1 MINVLKSFA
10 AKMWLAFI
18 LIIILIGMF
27 LGGARL
33 LLPIATEYRE
43 EVQELAS
50 RELGQRVE
58 IKKIKTGWRGYGPEL
73 RLLNVQLINP
83 KTERTVLR
91 LPEVRIGIGIL
102 DSLFHG
108 AITPREIT
116 FYRTQLLIQGRPD
129 GSVALAGL
137 EEIEHGS
144 DDSSEVFFLPFRI
157 GMKESEI
164 HWENQR
170 IGADPIIFKDVD
182 FIISNAAN
190 RHQVKASMRLSGKS
204 AGSMH
209 LIADIKGA
217 IQESNAWSGD
227 IYLSGDNLTLATILK
242 DYIPEDIEFKSGSA
256 TIELWSKW
264 INGRLFTIGGNAGL
278 DQIELISS
286 GNTSGEIQQPLE
298 ISHAEGKFQ
307 WKRNPDSW
315 NLDVT
320 DFTMQ
325 RNGQTWPTSSYSLQH
340 KLDQQGN
347 SYLLSGMEFL
357 RLQDLIPA
365 VKILFSPSPKIEAIL
380 QSIKPKADIHSLQLK
395 LHLDREDPTW
405 SAHGQLKNGSTEPWQ
420 ELPKVNNLNTE
431 FWISQDRGTLALDST
446 DFTIDFPN
454 LFRDPISTQKLAG
467 QVQWGK
473 NSEGDWLVHSKKI
486 TASNSDISTQTRL
499 RLQVH
504 KDLKRSPTL
513 DLQTDFENGRAGA
526 TQHYLPTG
534 IMDEEVVAWLD
545 KSILSGK
552 VVQGSAIF
560 RGPIDD
566 FPFYNNTGHFEVLFD
581 VEDLVL
587 DYQPG
592 WPRIEQLAAEVRFH
606 NNSFYVRKG
615 SGTMLNSKLR
625 NLYARIDDLENTSP
639 LKITGSATGPL
650 SDEIKIL
657 TETPLAKNFGETAS
671 RLSASGNGQLEI
683 KLAIPIR
690 KGNYDITGN
699 LKLDNATLNLDGS
712 KYPLTNTSGKLAFNM
727 DGVSAKGI
735 TSTVLGEKISL
746 DIVPKKKSGK
756 TLIKASSTLSGAKLN
771 KQFPNFGLDLL
782 QGESKWTLQ
791 LEVPSLNKNR
801 GKLAINRIVASS
813 DLVGTAMD
821 MPPPIGKTKKQ
832 QKPIQITTTLGSESK
847 RQLSIDYSNVV
858 STSLQFIINSKA
870 EAQIER
876 GSLIFGGG
884 RAQLPKEKLLTLS
897 GKLNRL
903 DLNPWLNYFK
913 SEAKSTRPQITGN
926 NLQFGT
932 LKIGDTELDK
942 VALSFTESVKGID
955 VDVTSSILDG
965 KVQISLPINSKPIVA
980 DLNKL
985 SLKLNSGDISG
996 ASKKGPSGTEHANP
1010 RDLPALTLSSKNT
1023 FINGKNL
1030 GPLSLVSTKIP
1041 EGLRLDKIKLTS
1053 KRAALDAKGSW
1064 IKTSNGTQTN
1074 IKLNMQTDSLGKLL
1088 KTLGFDPKLKQAPA
1102 TVNAN
1107 LVWSGNPRQFNKTD
1121 VTGQLDLSIGKG
1133 RLLKVNPGLG
1143 RILGLLNVSALTRR
1157 LTMDFSDT
1165 FKKGFSFD
1173 KAEGAFNLDK
1183 GDAYTNDFII
1193 EGPAGTIEITGRTG
1207 LVSQDFDQLVTINP
1221 AISTTIPVAGALA
1234 GGPAVGVALI
1244 VAQKIFGKAVDKVS
1258 TSKYTVTGSW
1268 ENPNIEKLNINT
1280 PKTNPADPLPIR
1292 P

>member
-182 FIISNAAN
+182 FTISNAAN

-204 AGSMH
+204 TGSMH

-227 IYLSGDNLTLATILK
+227 IYLSGDNLTLSTILK
-242 DYIPEDIEFKSGSA
+242 DYISEDIEFKSGSA

-264 INGRLFTIGGNAGL
+264 INGRLFTLDGNAGL
-278 DQIELISS
+278 DQIELTSNA
-286 GNTSGEIQQPLE
+286 NTSREIQQPLE
-298 ISHAEGKFQ
+298 ISHAEGRFQ

-365 VKILFSPSPKIEAIL
+365 AKTLFSPSPKIEAIL

-395 LHLDREDPTW
+395 LHLDRENPTW

-420 ELPKVNNLNTE
+420 KLPRINNLNTE
-431 FWISQDRGTLALDST
+431 FWINQERGALALNST

-454 LFRDPISTQKLAG
+454 LFGDPISSKKLEG
-467 QVQWGK
+467 QLQWSK
-473 NSEGDWLVHSKKI
+473 NSDGDWLVHSKRI
-486 TASNSDISTQTRL
+486 TANNSDINTQTRL
-499 RLQVH
+499 RLQIPS
-504 KDLKRSPTL
+504 DLKQSPIL
-513 DLQTDFENGRAGA
+513 DLQTDFDNGRASA
-526 TQHYLPTG
+526 TKHYLPTG
-534 IMDEEVVAWLD
+534 IMDDEVVAWLD
-545 KSILSGK
+545 KSIISGK
-552 VVQGSAIF
+552 VIQGSAIF
-560 RGPIDD
+560 RGRLDD
-566 FPFYNNTGHFEVLFD
+566 FPFHNNTGHFEVLFD

-592 WPRIEQLAAEVRFH
+592 WPRIQQLAAEVRFH
-606 NNSFYVRKG
+606 NNSFYVREG
-615 SGTMLNSKLR
+615 SGTMLNSRLR

-650 SDEIKIL
+650 SDELKIL
-657 TETPLAKNFGETAS
+657 TETPLAKKFGETAA
-671 RLSASGNGQLEI
+671 RLSANGNGQLEV

-690 KGNYDITGN
+690 KGDYDITGN
-699 LKLDNATLNLDGS
+699 LRLDKATLNLDNS
-712 KYPLTNTSGKLAFNM
+712 KYPLTNTSGKLTFNM
-727 DGVSAKGI
+727 DGVSAKGVK
-735 TSTVLGEKISL
+735 STIMGENIRL
-746 DIVPKKKSGK
+746 DIAPKKKSGK
-756 TLIKASSTLSGAKLN
+756 TLIKASSSLSGAKLN
-771 KQFPNFGLDLL
+771 KQFPTFGLDQL
-782 QGESKWTLQ
+782 QGKSKWTLQ
-791 LEVPSLNKNR
+791 LEVPSLDKNR

-813 DLVGTAMD
+813 DLVGTAIE
-821 MPPPIGKTKKQ
+821 MPAPIGKTKKQ
-832 QKPIQITTTLGSESK
+832 QKPIKIITTLESGPK
-847 RQLSIDYSNVV
+847 QQLSIDYANVINA
-858 STSLQFIINSKA
+858 SLQFVNNGKT
-870 EAQIER
+870 ELER

-884 RAQLPKEKLLTLS
+884 KAQLPKENLLILS
-897 GKLNRL
+897 GKLNKL
-903 DLNPWLNYFK
+903 NLNPWLNYFK
-913 SEAKSTRPQITGN
+913 SEAKTKRPQIAGS

-932 LKIGDTELDK
+932 LKLGDTELNR
-942 VALSFTESVKGID
+942 VALSFTESAKGIAAD
-955 VDVTSSILDG
+955 IKSSIMDG

-980 DLNKL
+980 NLNKL
-985 SLKLNSGDISG
+985 SLKLNSSDISQT
-996 ASKKGPSGTEHANP
+996 AKKGLSSTEPANP
-1010 RDLPALTLSSKNT
+1010 RDLPALSLSSKNT
-1023 FINGKNL
+1023 LINGKNL
-1030 GPLSLVSTKIP
+1030 GPLNFVSTKIP

-1053 KRAALDAKGSW
+1053 KRLALDAKGSW
-1064 IKTSNGTQTN
+1064 IKKGKTTQTN
-1074 IKLNMQTDSLGKLL
+1074 IKMNVQTDSLGKLL
-1088 KTLGFDPKLKQAPA
+1088 QTLGFDPKLKQAPA

-1173 KAEGAFNLDK
+1173 KAEGAFNLEN

-1268 ENPNIEKLNINT
+1268 DNPSIEKLNINIQN
-1280 PKTNPADPLPIR
+1280 PNPADPIPIR